1 MFTVNFYNTT
11 DQPNKLNKTLES
23 VGSCNCQVNSQDGIS
38 IIDPIITVADNYEYI
53 NCNYVFIKE
62 WGKYYFVKTATC
74 KNSGITEYTLHED
87 VLMSHNAEITAST
100 VMLSRS
106 SNFFNSDLPDNRMPV
121 TDKIINTDYV
131 FEETPFTNN
140 ASFALV
146 TIAGP
151 N

>member
-1 MFTVNFYNTT
+1 MFKVNFYNTS
-11 DQPNKLNKTLES
+11 DQPNKLHKTLDLI
-23 VGSCNCQVNSQDGIS
+23 GSCECQVNSQDGIS
-38 IIDPIITVADNYEYI
+38 IIDPVISVADNYNYI
-53 NCNYVFIKE
+53 NCNYVFIE
-62 WGKYYFVKTATC
+62 NWHKYYFIKTTNC
-74 KNSGITEYTLHED
+74 KNSGITEYSLHED
-87 VLMSHNAEITAST
+87 VLMTYESEINTST

-131 FEETPFTNN
+131 FEKTPFTNN